1 MVETGRAQARRRQK
15 IEGEMSGQTMSVNGA
30 TRQPGRRARRW
41 LQAAAFAALASLAAC
56 ASTTDEAIK
65 GGEAG
70 GVAANVDE
78 GSREYFQV
86 AVGDRVYFATDRS
99 DLTPEAQAVL
109 RRQAEWLRRNPNV
122 QVRIEGHADERGTR
136 EYNLALGARRANAA
150 KDYLVGLGVDASRIS
165 TISYGKER
173 PIDPRST
180 AEAWALNRNATS
192 VIAEAGL

>member
-1 MVETGRAQARRRQK
+1 
-15 IEGEMSGQTMSVNGA
+15 MSGQTMSVNGA

-136 EYNLALGARRANAA
+136 EYNLALGARRAESVTN
-150 KDYLVGLGVDASRIS
+150 YLSSLGVDRRRLQPVSF
-165 TISYGKER
+165 GKER
-173 PIDPRST
+173 PVETCSRDVCWAKNRRSVT
-180 AEAWALNRNATS
+180 APL
-192 VIAEAGL
+192 